1 MPAYQLRSA
10 GIPLKLKPIAM
21 ELLLLLVERRGE
33 LLTREQIVE
42 RVWGEGVFLDTD
54 NSINGAISKI
64 RQVLR
69 DDAEKP
75 RFVQTVTGRGY
86 RFIAQVKEDGAD
98 PIGQHV
104 LVETPA
110 PESLIGKRISHYRVL
125 LFLGGGGMGLVYK
138 AEDLKLGRQV
148 AIKFLPQEL
157 ASDPKAFER
166 LQREARA
173 ASALDHPNI
182 CAIYE
187 LGEHL
192 GQPFIVM
199 QLLEGQDLREW
210 IEGVA
215 IHSTDFRLNKSLN
228 LGVQIAN
235 GLEAAHQKGIIHRDI
250 KPANVFVTKRGDAKI
265 LDFGLAKVLETHAMS
280 EVMNDTSVAKAAE
293 LADDRA
299 EPHLTRTGTTM
310 GTAYYMSPEQVR
322 GEELDER
329 TDLFSF
335 GLVLYEMVTGQKAFA
350 GDTRPAV
357 HDAILHG
364 VPAPV
369 RQLNPSAPA
378 ELERIINKAI
388 AKDRSDRYQSAHE
401 AVSDLETLR
410 SKNGASVWRRNR
422 KWVAAAAM
430 LVVVA
435 VSLGML
441 LERYRQPAVP
451 TGSPVKARKSV
462 AVLGF
467 RNLSKKPDDEWIST
481 ALTEMMSTELAAGQ
495 QLRIIPGEDVA
506 HMKLDLA
513 LSGAGGYGSDTLKRI
528 RSNLDT
534 DVIVQ
539 GSYLVSPGGSLRV
552 DLQLQQADAGEMIAM
567 LSENGSE
574 AQIADLISRA
584 GATVRE
590 RMGIA
595 ALPAGDLD
603 RGRVTLPADP
613 KSTRLYSEG
622 LAKLRM
628 FDALAARDLLSKAVA
643 ADPSHAL
650 SHFLLA
656 DSLFAL
662 GYESQ
667 AQAEA
672 KKAVD
677 LSHDLPRENQ
687 LLIEGRYRELCNDF
701 SAAIETYSSLWKFF
715 PDDLDYG
722 LRLAAAQT
730 SASHGK
736 DALLT
741 VAQLRSLPEPSRN
754 DPRIDLAEAN
764 ASEALGDFKRA
775 EQAATAAAEKAS
787 LQGSRLLLAQAKQS
801 EAWAWDRLG
810 ELDKGFA
817 AYSESRD
824 LAQSAGNLRAVAKAF
839 NGMANILYDKG
850 ELEGARKNY
859 EDALNIARE
868 IGAQKT
874 ISATTANIGNVFF
887 DQGKLAEAR
896 RYYQQAIEIDQHIDN
911 KRGIASDSGNLANVL
926 QGMGDLAGSI
936 RMQEQTVQAFRDV
949 GDRRGEAVTLSNLGS
964 VLTDRGQ
971 LAAAQQ
977 KLEEA
982 SKIIE
987 QIGFQRGRAPSL
999 LGFAAILEAH
1009 DKLPEA
1015 RNAVLQAL
1023 ALSRNMK
1030 DDSNAGQSQW
1040 QLARIALEQENASE
1054 AEGLAREAAQEFDRE
1069 KSMAN
1074 GCAANALL
1082 ARALLIETR
1091 LKEARSASDL
1101 ALSLCQ
1107 QGQDRGAR
1115 FQAAIASAD
1124 VAFIAGESARALKIL
1139 ENVKTESLR
1148 GGYMSYEL
1156 ESRLL
1161 MGKIELNSERITSGR
1176 SRLEALIKDAQSTSF
1191 NLIVREAQTA
1201 LVTPTR

>member
-1 MPAYQLRSA
+1 
-10 GIPLKLKPIAM
+10 
-21 ELLLLLVERRGE
+21 
-33 LLTREQIVE
+33 
-42 RVWGEGVFLDTD
+42 
-54 NSINGAISKI
+54 
-64 RQVLR
+64 
-69 DDAEKP
+69 
-75 RFVQTVTGRGY
+75 
-86 RFIAQVKEDGAD
+86 
-98 PIGQHV
+98 
-104 LVETPA
+104 
-110 PESLIGKRISHYRVL
+110 
-125 LFLGGGGMGLVYK
+125 MGLVYK

-182 CAIYE
+182 CAIHE

-215 IHSTDFRLNKSLN
+215 IHSTDFRLSKSLD

-265 LDFGLAKVLETHAMS
+265 LDFGLAKVLETHVIS
-280 EVMNDTSVAKAAE
+280 KVMDDTTVANPAE
-293 LADDRA
+293 PTDDRA

-357 HDAILHG
+357 YDAILHG
-364 VPAPV
+364 VPVPV
-369 RQLNPSAPA
+369 RQLNQSAPA

-401 AVSDLETLR
+401 VVGDLETLR
-410 SKNGASVWRRNR
+410 SNAGASVWRRNR
-422 KWVAAAAM
+422 KWMAVATV
-430 LVVVA
+430 LVLIA
-435 VSLGML
+435 VSLGLL
-441 LERYRQPAVP
+441 LERSWQPALRQ
-451 TGSPVKARKSV
+451 TASPVKARKSV

-513 LSGAGGYGSDTLKRI
+513 LSGAGGYGLDTLRKI

-628 FDALAARDLLSKAVA
+628 FDALAARDLLSRAVA
-643 ADPSHAL
+643 ADPNHAL

-672 KKAVD
+672 KRAVD

-687 LLIEGRYRELCNDF
+687 LLIEGRYRELSNDF
-701 SAAIETYSSLWKFF
+701 PAAIETYSSLWKFF

-722 LRLAAAQT
+722 LHLAAAQT
-730 SASHGK
+730 SGAHGK

-741 VAQLRSLPEPSRN
+741 VAQLRRLPEPSRN
-754 DPRIDLAEAN
+754 DPRVDLAEAN
-764 ASEALGDFKRA
+764 ASESQGDFKSA
-775 EQAATAAAEKAS
+775 QQAAAAAAAKAS

-817 AYSESRD
+817 AYSQSRD
-824 LAQSAGNLRAVAKAF
+824 LAQSGGNLRAVAKAF

-859 EDALNIARE
+859 EDALRIARE
-868 IGAQKT
+868 IGAQKI
-874 ISATTANIGNVFF
+874 ISAATANIGNVFF

-896 RYYQQAIEIDQHIDN
+896 RYYQQSLEINQHIDN

-971 LAAAQQ
+971 LEAAQQ

-1009 DKLPEA
+1009 DKLPDA
-1015 RNAVLQAL
+1015 RAAALQAL
-1023 ALSRNMK
+1023 TLSRNMK

-1040 QLARIALEQENASE
+1040 QLARIALEQGNASE
-1054 AEGLAREAAQEFDRE
+1054 AEGLAREAALEFDHE

-1082 ARALLIETR
+1082 ARALLVETKI
-1091 LKEARSASDL
+1091 KEARGASDL
-1101 ALSLCQ
+1101 ALILCQ

-1115 FQAAIASAD
+1115 FQAEIASAD
-1124 VAFIAGESARALKIL
+1124 VASKAGESARALKIL
-1139 ENVKTESLR
+1139 EDVKTDSLR
-1148 GGYMSYEL
+1148 DGYTSYEL
-1156 ESRLL
+1156 ESRL
-1161 MGKIELNSERITSGR
+1161 MIGKIELNSERVISGR
-1176 SRLEALIKDAQSTSF
+1176 SRLEALIKDAHSKSF
-1191 NLIVREAQTA
+1191 NLVAREAQTA
-1201 LVTPTR
+1201 LTTPTR